1 MQLMEV
7 IWMDNNFI
15 APRNISELSE
25 ALRIKSENTYI
36 LAGGTDL
43 NIKLIKD
50 QIFDFKIIDISK
62 LEGFKSI
69 EVNDDVIKIGA
80 CVTMTDIENSEII
93 KNEIP
98 ALVSAAES
106 VGSTQIRNRATIG
119 GNLANAAQCGD
130 TIPVL
135 FSYDADVEIL
145 NSAKEIRH
153 EKVRDFVVSIGKT
166 SLNSDEVITSIII
179 KRGDYISG
187 FSKVGS
193 RKTVTISKINCCG
206 KFLLNKDSVISEAE
220 IYMGAVGIKPIKA
233 ELIENEL
240 KGKILQDININF
252 EDIIK
257 AQIEKF
263 IPNRSSKYY
272 KGIAAIGLIDD
283 LLANLR
289 R

>member
-1 MQLMEV
+1 
-7 IWMDNNFI
+7 MDNNFI
-15 APRNISELSE
+15 APRNIEELSKV
-25 ALRIKSENTYI
+25 LSIKDRNTYI

-62 LEGFKSI
+62 LETLRSI
-69 EVNDDVIKIGA
+69 EVHKDLIKIGS
-80 CVTMTDIENSEII
+80 CTTMTEIENSEII
-93 KNEIP
+93 KNEVP
-98 ALVSAAES
+98 ALVSAAKS

-135 FSYDADVEIL
+135 FSYDAEIEIL
-145 NSAKEIRH
+145 NSVSEIRY
-153 EKVRDFVVSIGKT
+153 EKVRDFVLGIGKT
-166 SLNSDEVITSIII
+166 SLKPDEIITSIII
-179 KRGDYISG
+179 KRSDYISG

-206 KFLLNKDSVISEAE
+206 KFLIDEDNLICESE

-240 KGKILQDININF
+240 IGKNLQELKIDF

-257 AQIEKF
+257 AQIEEF

-283 LLANLR
+283 LLADIR